1 MSVSLRGPERSL
13 LVGNLVQFRRDPL
26 SFIGSCARH
35 YGDVVLLRFLNKR
48 VVLLNNPEWIE
59 EVLVTKSRNFREA
72 IGYRTPFMRRLY
84 GQGLLTSEGEFWT
97 RQRKLSQPAFHRD
110 RIATCANWV
119 MHFTQGALEKWIG
132 DEIRPIHRD
141 MTRLTTKVVTKSLFN
156 SDVSKEIE
164 NLDFAV
170 VMKKWTEQW
179 SGLRLL
185 LLIVPMQS
193 SRRFKRA
200 IRELDNFIYRVIRER
215 RTGDIDPGD
224 LLSTLLTVRD
234 EEDGTGMNDEQ
245 LRDELVTLLIAGLDT
260 PALALSWSF
269 YLLAKN
275 PDAQDRLAKETHQV
289 LGRRAPA
296 LSDLPKL
303 RYAEAVIKETSRL
316 PSGVL
321 A

>member
-1 MSVSLRGPERSL
+1 
-13 LVGNLVQFRRDPL
+13 
-26 SFIGSCARH
+26 
-35 YGDVVLLRFLNKR
+35 
-48 VVLLNNPEWIE
+48 
-59 EVLVTKSRNFREA
+59 
-72 IGYRTPFMRRLY
+72 
-84 GQGLLTSEGEFWT
+84 
-97 RQRKLSQPAFHRD
+97 
-110 RIATCANWV
+110 
-119 MHFTQGALEKWIG
+119 
-132 DEIRPIHRD
+132 

-156 SDVSKEIE
+156 SDVSKEIG

-224 LLSTLLTVRD
+224 LLSTLLTLRD

-289 LGRRAPA
+289 LGQRAPA
-296 LSDLPKL
+296 LADLPKL